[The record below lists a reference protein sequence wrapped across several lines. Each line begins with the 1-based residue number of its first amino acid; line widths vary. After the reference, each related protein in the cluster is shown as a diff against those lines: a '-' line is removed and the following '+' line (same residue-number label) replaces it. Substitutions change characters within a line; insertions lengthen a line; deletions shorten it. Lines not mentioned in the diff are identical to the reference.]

1 MGMRQQSPIGL
12 MMIMMDFQMISFG
25 CFKTFT
31 IIQNDYDV
39 SFLCMTAIVRYWH
52 ALNFYLLD
60 PMCFRLSIELIT

>member
-25 CFKTFT
+25 CFKTFS

-39 SFLCMTAIVRYWH
+39 SFCVWQE
-52 ALNFYLLD
+52 LLD
-60 PMCFRLSIELIT
+60 IGMHWTFTFWTQCASGCQLNW